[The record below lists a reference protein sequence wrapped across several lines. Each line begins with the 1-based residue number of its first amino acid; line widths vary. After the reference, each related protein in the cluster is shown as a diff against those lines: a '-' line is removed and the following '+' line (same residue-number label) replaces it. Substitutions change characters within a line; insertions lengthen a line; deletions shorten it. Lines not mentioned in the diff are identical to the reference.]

1 MNFAVKHGNKISTF
15 STYDAARAV
24 AILRG
29 GTLHRI
35 LGKQDRKLTL
45 GRELSLDEP
54 KD

>member
-1 MNFAVKHGNKISTF
+1 MNFAVKQGNKISTF

-29 GTLHRI
+29 GTLHHV
-35 LGKQDRKLTL
+35 LGKQDGKPIL
-45 GRELSLDEP
+45 GKELSLGIP